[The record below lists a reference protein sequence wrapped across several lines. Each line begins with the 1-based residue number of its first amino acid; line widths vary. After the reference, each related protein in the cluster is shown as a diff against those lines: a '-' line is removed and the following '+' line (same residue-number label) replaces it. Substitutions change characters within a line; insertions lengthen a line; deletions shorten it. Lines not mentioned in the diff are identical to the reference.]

1 MHSSEVKEEDTHD
14 SFRRI
19 TAEVICAG
27 ENELRVR
34 VAAPSL
40 FGEMPVWIHRDR
52 VNSEF
57 DETLCLLE
65 PGSKLNLVDVII
77 VDGGLLPR
85 FLILEPDYLVD
96 ASALAECAQEYG
108 TCWQRYFW
116 NRIRPKTITDSILLG
131 NAVNLIFDELITAKD
146 FRSVTFD
153 SLMPKIFAR
162 YPIEFVSAKSVDR
175 RFFQNLHSQFET
187 LKRILSTDFSALG
200 IDRRKAMVEP
210 SFICEALGLQG
221 RLDFLQVEN
230 GLCGIELKAGRPPYP
245 ENDLSK
251 VSFPHRA
258 QCALYQSMIQSV
270 LGVKL
275 ENQHFYLL
283 YSRNLNP
290 EGCLRPVET
299 STRKLQKLLNL
310 RNKIVSVERDISR
323 YGYVQAEWLV
333 SRLTADNLIPRPSLF
348 TERYIRPEIDCGR
361 RRLERRDDND
371 LALRYFYRFYA
382 FVSREHYLSK
392 IGYPSGSGIS
402 GVASLWRM
410 TRDEKEREGYMFSG
424 LRLVRNCAA
433 EDIPEVEFI
442 LPENTP
448 SPDFRLGDIVL
459 FYVCDT
465 DADRVSTRQVFKATI
480 ASMTTDRVVLRLRDN
495 QSYAEALPIASC
507 YAVEHD
513 YVDSSFLLQYKGL
526 YTMLDAS
533 PHRRGLLVGEVG
545 ESPVRNMSRQLSYE
559 YDSPDLSRILLKA
572 LQAEDYFLLV
582 GPPGTGKTSVA
593 LRNMVREFL
602 AIPDFQILLV
612 AFTNRAV
619 DEICDK
625 LETIGE
631 VDDYIRVGQTLSCD
645 VAYRSHLLS
654 ERMKQCRNREEAS
667 RSIHSCRVFVATLSS
682 LSGKMELFN
691 LKRFDVAIVDEASQI
706 LEPQLVGLLS
716 AKTPTGRDAIGKFIL
731 IGDHKQLPAVV
742 VQSAEESV
750 ITDERLRSAGFVDC
764 RISLFERL
772 YRRLPEGSP
781 FADMLDCQWR
791 MHPDI
796 ASFANT
802 YFYKGALRDGNAPHQ
817 ISLLPFTNMGDDK
830 WERVIATKRT
840 AFFPTKTLCAGKKY
854 NNEEACK
861 TAAIVNAL
869 YRLYERNGLEFDE
882 RSVGIITPYRHQI
895 ARIRQEL
902 DKFGISVFDT
912 IRVDTVERFQGSQN
926 DCIIYSFCV
935 NDESQ
940 LEWLPSYTEESGQL
954 IDRKLNVAL
963 TRARR
968 QLFVLGNSR
977 LLSRNPIYRI
987 LITHLENISS
997 E

>member
-1 MHSSEVKEEDTHD
+1 MHSSEVKEDTHD

-290 EGCLRPVET
+290 EGCLRPVKT
-299 STRKLQKLLNL
+299 STRELQKLLNL

-459 FYVCDT
+459 FYVCDI

-526 YTMLDAS
+526 YAMLDAS
-533 PHRRGLLVGEVG
+533 PHRRGLLVGEAG
-545 ESPVRNMSRQLSYE
+545 ESPVRNMSRRLSYE

-654 ERMKQCRNREEAS
+654 ERMKQCRNREEAN

-902 DKFGISVFDT
+902 DKFGISAFDT

-963 TRARR
+963 TRAQR
-968 QLFVLGNSR
+968 QLFVLGNSQ

-987 LITHLENISS
+987 LITHLENISN

>member
-1 MHSSEVKEEDTHD
+1 MHSSEVKEDTHD

-221 RLDFLQVEN
+221 RLDFLQEEN

-602 AIPDFQILLV
+602 AIPEYQILLV

-882 RSVGIITPYRHQI
+882 RSVGIIAPYRHQI

-902 DKFGISVFDT
+902 DKFGISAFDT

>member
-1 MHSSEVKEEDTHD
+1 MHSSEVKEDTHD

-19 TAEVICAG
+19 TAEVIRAG

-34 VAAPSL
+34 VATPSL
-40 FGEMPVWIHRDR
+40 LGEMPVWIHRDG
-52 VNSEF
+52 VNSEL

-245 ENDLSK
+245 ENDWSK

-290 EGCLRPVET
+290 EGCLRPVKT
-299 STRKLQKLLNL
+299 STRELQKLLNL
-310 RNKIVSVERDISR
+310 RNKIVSVERVISR

-465 DADRVSTRQVFKATI
+465 DVDRVSTRQVFKATI
-480 ASMTTDRVVLRLRDN
+480 ASMTADRVVLRLRDN
-495 QSYAEALPIASC
+495 QSYAEALPMASC

-533 PHRRGLLVGEVG
+533 PHRRGLLVGEAG
-545 ESPVRNMSRQLSYE
+545 ESPVRNMSRRLSYE

-602 AIPDFQILLV
+602 AIPDYQILLV

-654 ERMKQCRNREEAS
+654 ERMKQCRNREEAN

-802 YFYKGALRDGNAPHQ
+802 YFYKGVLRDGNAPHQ

-902 DKFGISVFDT
+902 DKFGISAFDT

>member
-1 MHSSEVKEEDTHD
+1 MHSSEVKEDTHD

-34 VAAPSL
+34 VATPSL
-40 FGEMPVWIHRDR
+40 LGEMPVWIHRDG

-77 VDGGLLPR
+77 VDGGLLTR

-108 TCWQRYFW
+108 MCWQRYFW

-162 YPIEFVSAKSVDR
+162 YPIEFISAKSVDR

-270 LGVKL
+270 LSVKL

-290 EGCLRPVET
+290 EGCLRPVKT
-299 STRKLQKLLNL
+299 STRELQKLLNL

-424 LRLVRNCAA
+424 LRLVRNRAA
-433 EDIPEVEFI
+433 EDVPEVEFI
-442 LPENTP
+442 LPGNTP

-480 ASMTTDRVVLRLRDN
+480 ASMTADRVVLRLRDN

-526 YTMLDAS
+526 YAMLDAS
-533 PHRRGLLVGEVG
+533 PHRRGLLVGEAG
-545 ESPVRNMSRQLSYE
+545 ESPVRNMSRRLSYE

-602 AIPDFQILLV
+602 AIPEYQILLV

-654 ERMKQCRNREEAS
+654 ERMKQCRNREEAN

-882 RSVGIITPYRHQI
+882 RSVGIIAPYRHQI

-902 DKFGISVFDT
+902 DKFGISAFDT

>member
-1 MHSSEVKEEDTHD
+1 MHSSEVKEDTHD

-290 EGCLRPVET
+290 EGCLRPVKT
-299 STRKLQKLLNL
+299 STRELQKLLNL

-533 PHRRGLLVGEVG
+533 PHRRGLLVGEAG
-545 ESPVRNMSRQLSYE
+545 ESPVRNMSRRLSYE

-602 AIPDFQILLV
+602 AIPDYQILLV

-716 AKTPTGRDAIGKFIL
+716 AKTPTGRDAVGKFIL

-840 AFFPTKTLCAGKKY
+840 AFFPTKTLCVGKKY

-902 DKFGISVFDT
+902 DKFGISAFDT

-968 QLFVLGNSR
+968 QLFVLGNSQ

>member
-1 MHSSEVKEEDTHD
+1 MHSSEVKEDTHD

-221 RLDFLQVEN
+221 RLDFLQEEN

-902 DKFGISVFDT
+902 DKFGISAFDT

>member
-1 MHSSEVKEEDTHD
+1 MHSSEVKEDTHD

-221 RLDFLQVEN
+221 RLDFLQEEN

-654 ERMKQCRNREEAS
+654 EHMKQCRNREEAS

-902 DKFGISVFDT
+902 DKFGISAFDT

-968 QLFVLGNSR
+968 QLFVLGNSQ

>member
-1 MHSSEVKEEDTHD
+1 MHSSEVKEDTHD

-270 LGVKL
+270 LSVKL

-290 EGCLRPVET
+290 EGCLRPVKT
-299 STRKLQKLLNL
+299 STRELQKLLNL

-333 SRLTADNLIPRPSLF
+333 SRLTADNLIPRPCLF

-545 ESPVRNMSRQLSYE
+545 ESPVRNMSRRLSYE

-902 DKFGISVFDT
+902 DKFGISAFDA
-912 IRVDTVERFQGSQN
+912 IRADTVERFQGSQN

-968 QLFVLGNSR
+968 QLFVLGNSQ

>member
-1 MHSSEVKEEDTHD
+1 MYNSEVKEDTHA

-40 FGEMPVWIHRDR
+40 LGEMPVWIHRDG

-57 DETLCLLE
+57 DEILCLLE

-275 ENQHFYLL
+275 ESQHFYLL

-290 EGCLRPVET
+290 EGCLRPVKT
-299 STRKLQKLLNL
+299 STRELQKLLNL

-442 LPENTP
+442 LPGNTP

-480 ASMTTDRVVLRLRDN
+480 ASMTADRVVLRLRDN

-526 YTMLDAS
+526 YAMLDSS
-533 PHRRGLLVGEVG
+533 PHRRGLLVGEAG
-545 ESPVRNMSRQLSYE
+545 ESPVRNMSRRLSYE

-602 AIPDFQILLV
+602 AIPEYQILLV

-716 AKTPTGRDAIGKFIL
+716 AKTPTGRDAVGKFIL

-796 ASFANT
+796 ALFANT

-840 AFFPTKTLCAGKKY
+840 AFFPTKTLYAGKKY

-902 DKFGISVFDT
+902 DKFGISAFDA

-968 QLFVLGNSR
+968 QLFVLGNSQ

>member
-1 MHSSEVKEEDTHD
+1 M
-14 SFRRI
+14 
-19 TAEVICAG
+19 
-27 ENELRVR
+27 
-34 VAAPSL
+34 
-40 FGEMPVWIHRDR
+40 
-52 VNSEF
+52 
-57 DETLCLLE
+57 
-65 PGSKLNLVDVII
+65 
-77 VDGGLLPR
+77 
-85 FLILEPDYLVD
+85 
-96 ASALAECAQEYG
+96 
-108 TCWQRYFW
+108 
-116 NRIRPKTITDSILLG
+116 
-131 NAVNLIFDELITAKD
+131 
-146 FRSVTFD
+146 
-153 SLMPKIFAR
+153 
-162 YPIEFVSAKSVDR
+162 
-175 RFFQNLHSQFET
+175 
-187 LKRILSTDFSALG
+187 
-200 IDRRKAMVEP
+200 
-210 SFICEALGLQG
+210 
-221 RLDFLQVEN
+221 
-230 GLCGIELKAGRPPYP
+230 
-245 ENDLSK
+245 
-251 VSFPHRA
+251 
-258 QCALYQSMIQSV
+258 
-270 LGVKL
+270 
-275 ENQHFYLL
+275 
-283 YSRNLNP
+283 
-290 EGCLRPVET
+290 
-299 STRKLQKLLNL
+299 
-310 RNKIVSVERDISR
+310 
-323 YGYVQAEWLV
+323 
-333 SRLTADNLIPRPSLF
+333 
-348 TERYIRPEIDCGR
+348 
-361 RRLERRDDND
+361 
-371 LALRYFYRFYA
+371 
-382 FVSREHYLSK
+382 
-392 IGYPSGSGIS
+392 
-402 GVASLWRM
+402 
-410 TRDEKEREGYMFSG
+410 
-424 LRLVRNCAA
+424 
-433 EDIPEVEFI
+433 
-442 LPENTP
+442 
-448 SPDFRLGDIVL
+448 
-459 FYVCDT
+459 
-465 DADRVSTRQVFKATI
+465 
-480 ASMTTDRVVLRLRDN
+480 
-495 QSYAEALPIASC
+495 
-507 YAVEHD
+507 
-513 YVDSSFLLQYKGL
+513 
-526 YTMLDAS
+526 
-533 PHRRGLLVGEVG
+533 
-545 ESPVRNMSRQLSYE
+545 
-559 YDSPDLSRILLKA
+559 
-572 LQAEDYFLLV
+572 
-582 GPPGTGKTSVA
+582 
-593 LRNMVREFL
+593 

-869 YRLYERNGLEFDE
+869 YRLYERNGLEFDG
-882 RSVGIITPYRHQI
+882 SVGIITPYRHQI

-902 DKFGISVFDT
+902 DKFGISAFDT

-968 QLFVLGNSR
+968 QLFVLGNSQ

>member
-1 MHSSEVKEEDTHD
+1 MHSSEVKEDTHD

-34 VAAPSL
+34 VATPSL
-40 FGEMPVWIHRDR
+40 LGEMPVWIHRDG

-77 VDGGLLPR
+77 VDGGLLTR

-108 TCWQRYFW
+108 MCWQRYFW

-162 YPIEFVSAKSVDR
+162 YPIEFISAKSVDR

-210 SFICEALGLQG
+210 SFICETLGLQG

-290 EGCLRPVET
+290 EGCLRPVKT
-299 STRKLQKLLNL
+299 STRELQKLLNL

-424 LRLVRNCAA
+424 LRLVRNRAA

-442 LPENTP
+442 LPGNTP

-480 ASMTTDRVVLRLRDN
+480 ASMTADRVVLRLRDN

-526 YTMLDAS
+526 YAMLDAS
-533 PHRRGLLVGEVG
+533 PHRRGLLVGEAG
-545 ESPVRNMSRQLSYE
+545 ESPVRNMSRRLSYE

-602 AIPDFQILLV
+602 AIPEYQILLV

-654 ERMKQCRNREEAS
+654 ERMKQCRNREEAN

-882 RSVGIITPYRHQI
+882 RSVGIIAPYRHQI

-902 DKFGISVFDT
+902 DKFGISAFDT

>member
-1 MHSSEVKEEDTHD
+1 MHSSEVKEDTHD

-40 FGEMPVWIHRDR
+40 LGEMPVWIHRDG

-57 DETLCLLE
+57 DEILCLLE

-108 TCWQRYFW
+108 MCWQRYFW

-162 YPIEFVSAKSVDR
+162 YPIEFISAKSVDR

-290 EGCLRPVET
+290 EGCLRPVKT
-299 STRKLQKLLNL
+299 STMELQKLLNL

-424 LRLVRNCAA
+424 LRLVRNRAA
-433 EDIPEVEFI
+433 EDVPEVEFI
-442 LPENTP
+442 LPGNTP

-480 ASMTTDRVVLRLRDN
+480 ASMTADRVVLRLRDN

-526 YTMLDAS
+526 YAMLDAS
-533 PHRRGLLVGEVG
+533 PHRRGLLVGEAG
-545 ESPVRNMSRQLSYE
+545 ESPVRNMSRRLSYE

-602 AIPDFQILLV
+602 AIPEYQILLV

-654 ERMKQCRNREEAS
+654 ERMKQCRNREEAN

-882 RSVGIITPYRHQI
+882 RSVGIIAPYRHQI

-902 DKFGISVFDT
+902 DKFGISAFDT

>member
-1 MHSSEVKEEDTHD
+1 M
-14 SFRRI
+14 
-19 TAEVICAG
+19 TA
-27 ENELRVR
+27 
-34 VAAPSL
+34 
-40 FGEMPVWIHRDR
+40 
-52 VNSEF
+52 
-57 DETLCLLE
+57 
-65 PGSKLNLVDVII
+65 
-77 VDGGLLPR
+77 
-85 FLILEPDYLVD
+85 
-96 ASALAECAQEYG
+96 
-108 TCWQRYFW
+108 
-116 NRIRPKTITDSILLG
+116 
-131 NAVNLIFDELITAKD
+131 
-146 FRSVTFD
+146 
-153 SLMPKIFAR
+153 
-162 YPIEFVSAKSVDR
+162 
-175 RFFQNLHSQFET
+175 
-187 LKRILSTDFSALG
+187 
-200 IDRRKAMVEP
+200 
-210 SFICEALGLQG
+210 
-221 RLDFLQVEN
+221 
-230 GLCGIELKAGRPPYP
+230 
-245 ENDLSK
+245 
-251 VSFPHRA
+251 
-258 QCALYQSMIQSV
+258 
-270 LGVKL
+270 
-275 ENQHFYLL
+275 
-283 YSRNLNP
+283 
-290 EGCLRPVET
+290 
-299 STRKLQKLLNL
+299 
-310 RNKIVSVERDISR
+310 
-323 YGYVQAEWLV
+323 
-333 SRLTADNLIPRPSLF
+333 
-348 TERYIRPEIDCGR
+348 
-361 RRLERRDDND
+361 
-371 LALRYFYRFYA
+371 
-382 FVSREHYLSK
+382 
-392 IGYPSGSGIS
+392 
-402 GVASLWRM
+402 
-410 TRDEKEREGYMFSG
+410 
-424 LRLVRNCAA
+424 
-433 EDIPEVEFI
+433 
-442 LPENTP
+442 
-448 SPDFRLGDIVL
+448 
-459 FYVCDT
+459 
-465 DADRVSTRQVFKATI
+465 
-480 ASMTTDRVVLRLRDN
+480 DRVVLRLRDN

-526 YTMLDAS
+526 YAMLDAS
-533 PHRRGLLVGEVG
+533 PHRRGLLVGEAG
-545 ESPVRNMSRQLSYE
+545 ESPVRNMSRRLSYE

-602 AIPDFQILLV
+602 AIPDYQILLV

-631 VDDYIRVGQTLSCD
+631 VDDYIRVGQILSCD

-654 ERMKQCRNREEAS
+654 ERMKQCRNREEAN

-716 AKTPTGRDAIGKFIL
+716 AKTPTGREAVGKFIL

-796 ASFANT
+796 ALFANT

-902 DKFGISVFDT
+902 DKFGISAFDA

-968 QLFVLGNSR
+968 QLFVLGNSQ
-977 LLSRNPIYRI
+977 LLSWNPIYRI

>member
-1 MHSSEVKEEDTHD
+1 MHSSEVKEDTHD

-40 FGEMPVWIHRDR
+40 LGEMPVWIHRDR

-116 NRIRPKTITDSILLG
+116 NHIRPKTITDSILLG

-290 EGCLRPVET
+290 EGCLRPVKT
-299 STRKLQKLLNL
+299 STRELQKLLNL

-323 YGYVQAEWLV
+323 YGYVQAEWLI

-424 LRLVRNCAA
+424 LRLVRNRAA

-442 LPENTP
+442 LPGNTP

-480 ASMTTDRVVLRLRDN
+480 ASMTADRVVLRLRDN

-526 YTMLDAS
+526 YAMLDAS

-545 ESPVRNMSRQLSYE
+545 ESPVRNMSRRLSYE

-602 AIPDFQILLV
+602 AIPEYQILLV

-902 DKFGISVFDT
+902 DKFGVSAFDT

-968 QLFVLGNSR
+968 QLFVLGNSQ

>member
-1 MHSSEVKEEDTHD
+1 MHSSEVKEDTHD

-533 PHRRGLLVGEVG
+533 PHRRGLLVGEAG
-545 ESPVRNMSRQLSYE
+545 ESPVRNMSRRLSYE

-582 GPPGTGKTSVA
+582 GPPGTGKISVA

-602 AIPDFQILLV
+602 AIPDYQILLV

-716 AKTPTGRDAIGKFIL
+716 AKTPTGRDAVGKFIL

-840 AFFPTKTLCAGKKY
+840 AFFPTKTLCVGKKY

-902 DKFGISVFDT
+902 DKFGISAFDT

-968 QLFVLGNSR
+968 QLFVLGNSQ

>member
-1 MHSSEVKEEDTHD
+1 MHSSEVKEDTHD

-533 PHRRGLLVGEVG
+533 PHRRGLLVGEAG
-545 ESPVRNMSRQLSYE
+545 ESPVRNMSRRLSYE

-602 AIPDFQILLV
+602 AIPDYQILLV

-716 AKTPTGRDAIGKFIL
+716 AKTPTGRDAVGKFIL

-840 AFFPTKTLCAGKKY
+840 AFFPTKTLCVGKKY

-902 DKFGISVFDT
+902 DKFGISAFDT

-963 TRARR
+963 TRARC
-968 QLFVLGNSR
+968 QLFVLGNSQ

>member
-1 MHSSEVKEEDTHD
+1 MHSSEVKEDTHD

-40 FGEMPVWIHRDR
+40 LGEMPVWIHRDR

-270 LGVKL
+270 LSVKL

-290 EGCLRPVET
+290 EGCLRPVKT
-299 STRKLQKLLNL
+299 STRELQKLLNL

-480 ASMTTDRVVLRLRDN
+480 ASMTADRVVLRLRDN

-533 PHRRGLLVGEVG
+533 PHRRGLLVGEAG
-545 ESPVRNMSRQLSYE
+545 ESPVRNMSRRLSYE

-602 AIPDFQILLV
+602 AIPEYQILLV

-654 ERMKQCRNREEAS
+654 ERMKQCRNREEAN

-706 LEPQLVGLLS
+706 LDPQLVGLLS

-750 ITDERLRSAGFVDC
+750 ITDERLCSAGFVDC

-796 ASFANT
+796 ALFANT

-902 DKFGISVFDT
+902 DKFGISAFDT

-968 QLFVLGNSR
+968 QLFVLGNSQ

>member
-1 MHSSEVKEEDTHD
+1 MHSSEVKEDTHD

-533 PHRRGLLVGEVG
+533 PHRRGLLVGEAG
-545 ESPVRNMSRQLSYE
+545 ESPVRNMSRRLSYE

-602 AIPDFQILLV
+602 AIPDYQILLV

-682 LSGKMELFN
+682 LSGKIELFN

-716 AKTPTGRDAIGKFIL
+716 AKTPTGRDAVGKFIL

-840 AFFPTKTLCAGKKY
+840 AFFPTKTLCVGKKY

-902 DKFGISVFDT
+902 DKFGISAFDT

-968 QLFVLGNSR
+968 QLFVLGNSQ

>member
-1 MHSSEVKEEDTHD
+1 MHSSEVKEDTHD

-40 FGEMPVWIHRDR
+40 LGEMPVWIHRDR

-131 NAVNLIFDELITAKD
+131 NAVNWIFDELITAKD

-290 EGCLRPVET
+290 EGCLRPVKT
-299 STRKLQKLLNL
+299 STRELQKLLNL

-323 YGYVQAEWLV
+323 YGYVQAEWLI

-424 LRLVRNCAA
+424 LRLVRNRAA

-442 LPENTP
+442 LPGNTP

-480 ASMTTDRVVLRLRDN
+480 ASMTADRVVLRLRDN

-526 YTMLDAS
+526 YAMLDAS

-545 ESPVRNMSRQLSYE
+545 ESPVRNMSRRLSYE

-602 AIPDFQILLV
+602 AIPEYQILLV

-902 DKFGISVFDT
+902 DKFGVSAFDT

-968 QLFVLGNSR
+968 QLFVLGNSQ

>member
-1 MHSSEVKEEDTHD
+1 MHSSEVKEDTHD

-40 FGEMPVWIHRDR
+40 LGEMPVWIHRDR

-270 LGVKL
+270 LSVKL

-290 EGCLRPVET
+290 EGCLRPVKT
-299 STRKLQKLLNL
+299 STRELQKLLNL

-442 LPENTP
+442 LPGNTP

-480 ASMTTDRVVLRLRDN
+480 ASMTADRVVLRLRDN

-526 YTMLDAS
+526 YAMLDAS
-533 PHRRGLLVGEVG
+533 PHRRGLLVGEAG
-545 ESPVRNMSRQLSYE
+545 ESPVRNMSRRLSYE
-559 YDSPDLSRILLKA
+559 YDSPDLSHILLKA
-572 LQAEDYFLLV
+572 LQADDYFLLV

-602 AIPDFQILLV
+602 AIPEYQILLV

-654 ERMKQCRNREEAS
+654 ERMKQCRNREEAN

-716 AKTPTGRDAIGKFIL
+716 AKTPTGRDAVGKFIL

-882 RSVGIITPYRHQI
+882 RSVGIIAPYRHQI

-902 DKFGISVFDT
+902 DKFGISAFDT

>member
-1 MHSSEVKEEDTHD
+1 MHSSEVKEDTHD

-533 PHRRGLLVGEVG
+533 PHRRGLLVGEAG
-545 ESPVRNMSRQLSYE
+545 ESPVRNMSRRLSYE

-602 AIPDFQILLV
+602 AIPDYQILLV

-667 RSIHSCRVFVATLSS
+667 RSIHSYRVFVATLSS

-716 AKTPTGRDAIGKFIL
+716 AKTPTGRDAVGKFIL

-840 AFFPTKTLCAGKKY
+840 AFFPTKTLCVGKKY

-902 DKFGISVFDT
+902 DKFGISAFDT

-968 QLFVLGNSR
+968 QLFVLGNSQ

>member
-1 MHSSEVKEEDTHD
+1 MHSSEVKEDTHD

-480 ASMTTDRVVLRLRDN
+480 ASMTTDRVLLRLRDN

-533 PHRRGLLVGEVG
+533 PHRRGLLVGEAG
-545 ESPVRNMSRQLSYE
+545 ESPVRNMSRRLSYE

-602 AIPDFQILLV
+602 AIPDYQILLV

-716 AKTPTGRDAIGKFIL
+716 AKTPTGRDAVGKFIL

-840 AFFPTKTLCAGKKY
+840 AFFPTKTLCVGKKY

-902 DKFGISVFDT
+902 DKFGISAFDT

-968 QLFVLGNSR
+968 QLFVLGNSQ

>member
-1 MHSSEVKEEDTHD
+1 MHSSEVKEDTHD

-533 PHRRGLLVGEVG
+533 PHRRGLLVGEAG
-545 ESPVRNMSRQLSYE
+545 ESPVRNMSRRLSYE

-602 AIPDFQILLV
+602 AIPDYQILLV

-716 AKTPTGRDAIGKFIL
+716 AKTPTGRDAVGKFIL

-764 RISLFERL
+764 CISLFERL

-840 AFFPTKTLCAGKKY
+840 AFFPTKTLCVGKKY

-902 DKFGISVFDT
+902 DKFGISAFDT

-968 QLFVLGNSR
+968 QLFVLGNSQ

>member
-1 MHSSEVKEEDTHD
+1 MHSSEVKEDTHD

-221 RLDFLQVEN
+221 RLDFLQEEN

-654 ERMKQCRNREEAS
+654 ERMKQCRNWEEAS

-902 DKFGISVFDT
+902 DKFGISAFDT

-968 QLFVLGNSR
+968 QLFVLGNSQ

>member
-1 MHSSEVKEEDTHD
+1 MYSSEVKEDTHD

-40 FGEMPVWIHRDR
+40 LGEMPVRIHRDG

-270 LGVKL
+270 LSVKL

-299 STRKLQKLLNL
+299 STRELQKLLNL

-392 IGYPSGSGIS
+392 IGYPSGRGIS

-424 LRLVRNCAA
+424 LRLVRNRAA

-442 LPENTP
+442 LPGNTP

-480 ASMTTDRVVLRLRDN
+480 ASMTADRVVLRLRDN

-533 PHRRGLLVGEVG
+533 PHRRGLLVGEAG
-545 ESPVRNMSRQLSYE
+545 ESPVRNMSRRLSYE

-602 AIPDFQILLV
+602 AIPDYQILLV

-716 AKTPTGRDAIGKFIL
+716 AKTPTGRDAVGKFIL

-796 ASFANT
+796 ALFANT

-902 DKFGISVFDT
+902 DKFGISAFDA

-963 TRARR
+963 TRAQR
-968 QLFVLGNSR
+968 QLFVLGNSQ

>member
-1 MHSSEVKEEDTHD
+1 MHSSEVKEDTHD

-290 EGCLRPVET
+290 EGCLRPVEI
-299 STRKLQKLLNL
+299 STRELQKLLNL

-533 PHRRGLLVGEVG
+533 PHRRGLLVGEAG
-545 ESPVRNMSRQLSYE
+545 ESPVRNMSRRLSYE

-602 AIPDFQILLV
+602 AIPEYQILLV

-654 ERMKQCRNREEAS
+654 ERMKQCRNREEAN

-861 TAAIVNAL
+861 TAAIVNTL

-902 DKFGISVFDT
+902 DKFGISAFDT

>member
-1 MHSSEVKEEDTHD
+1 MHSSEVKEDTHD

-533 PHRRGLLVGEVG
+533 PHRRGLLVGEAG
-545 ESPVRNMSRQLSYE
+545 ESPVRNMSRRLSYE

-593 LRNMVREFL
+593 LRNMGREFL
-602 AIPDFQILLV
+602 AIPDYQILLV

-716 AKTPTGRDAIGKFIL
+716 AKTPTGRDAVGKFIL

-840 AFFPTKTLCAGKKY
+840 AFFPTKTLCVGKKY

-902 DKFGISVFDT
+902 DKFGISAFDT

-968 QLFVLGNSR
+968 QLFVLGNSQ

>member
-1 MHSSEVKEEDTHD
+1 MHSSEVKEDTHD

-230 GLCGIELKAGRPPYP
+230 GLCGIDLKAGRPPYP

-258 QCALYQSMIQSV
+258 QCALYQSMIQGV
-270 LGVKL
+270 LGIKL

-290 EGCLRPVET
+290 EGCLRPVKT
-299 STRKLQKLLNL
+299 STRELQKLLNL

-424 LRLVRNCAA
+424 LRLVRNRAA

-442 LPENTP
+442 LPGNTP

-480 ASMTTDRVVLRLRDN
+480 ASMTADRVVLRLRDN

-533 PHRRGLLVGEVG
+533 PHRRGLLVGEAG
-545 ESPVRNMSRQLSYE
+545 ESPVRNMSRRLSYE

-602 AIPDFQILLV
+602 AIPDYQILLV

-654 ERMKQCRNREEAS
+654 ERMKQCRNREEAN

-882 RSVGIITPYRHQI
+882 RSVGVITPYRHQI

-902 DKFGISVFDT
+902 DKFGISAFDT

-968 QLFVLGNSR
+968 QLFVLGNSQ

-987 LITHLENISS
+987 LITRLENISS

>member
-1 MHSSEVKEEDTHD
+1 MHSSEVKEDTHD

-40 FGEMPVWIHRDR
+40 LGEMPVWIHRDR

-290 EGCLRPVET
+290 EGCLRPVKT
-299 STRKLQKLLNL
+299 STRELQKLLNL

-323 YGYVQAEWLV
+323 YGYVQAEWLI

-424 LRLVRNCAA
+424 LRLVRNRAA

-442 LPENTP
+442 LPGNTP

-480 ASMTTDRVVLRLRDN
+480 ASMMADRVVLRLRDN

-526 YTMLDAS
+526 YAMLDAS

-545 ESPVRNMSRQLSYE
+545 ESPVRNMSRRLSYE

-602 AIPDFQILLV
+602 AIPEYQILLV

-902 DKFGISVFDT
+902 DKFGVSAFDT

-968 QLFVLGNSR
+968 QLFVLGNSQ

>member
-1 MHSSEVKEEDTHD
+1 
-14 SFRRI
+14 
-19 TAEVICAG
+19 
-27 ENELRVR
+27 
-34 VAAPSL
+34 
-40 FGEMPVWIHRDR
+40 MPVWIHRDR

-221 RLDFLQVEN
+221 RLDFLQEEN

-902 DKFGISVFDT
+902 DKFGISAFDT

-968 QLFVLGNSR
+968 QLFVLGNSQ

>member
-1 MHSSEVKEEDTHD
+1 MHSSEVKEDTHD

-34 VAAPSL
+34 VATPSL
-40 FGEMPVWIHRDR
+40 LGEMPVWIHRDG

-108 TCWQRYFW
+108 MCWQRYFW

-162 YPIEFVSAKSVDR
+162 YPIEFISAKSVDR

-290 EGCLRPVET
+290 EGCLRPVKT
-299 STRKLQKLLNL
+299 STRELQKLLNL

-442 LPENTP
+442 LPGNTP

-480 ASMTTDRVVLRLRDN
+480 ASMTADRVVLRLRDN

-526 YTMLDAS
+526 YAMLDAS
-533 PHRRGLLVGEVG
+533 PHRRGLLVGEAG
-545 ESPVRNMSRQLSYE
+545 ESPVRNMSRRLSYE

-602 AIPDFQILLV
+602 AIPEYQILLV

-654 ERMKQCRNREEAS
+654 ERMKQCRNREEAN

-882 RSVGIITPYRHQI
+882 RSVGIIAPYRHQI

-902 DKFGISVFDT
+902 DKFGISAFDT

>member
-1 MHSSEVKEEDTHD
+1 MHSSEVKEDTHD

-533 PHRRGLLVGEVG
+533 PHRRGLLVGEAG
-545 ESPVRNMSRQLSYE
+545 ESPVRNMSRRLSYE

-602 AIPDFQILLV
+602 AIPDYQILLV

-716 AKTPTGRDAIGKFIL
+716 AKTPTGRDAVGKFIL

-781 FADMLDCQWR
+781 FADMLDRQWR

-840 AFFPTKTLCAGKKY
+840 AFFPTKTLCVGKKY

-902 DKFGISVFDT
+902 DKFGISAFDT

-968 QLFVLGNSR
+968 QLFVLGNSQ

>member
-1 MHSSEVKEEDTHD
+1 MHSSEVKEDTHD

-34 VAAPSL
+34 VATPSL
-40 FGEMPVWIHRDR
+40 LGEMPVWIHRDG

-77 VDGGLLPR
+77 VDGGLLTR

-108 TCWQRYFW
+108 MCWQRYFW

-162 YPIEFVSAKSVDR
+162 YPIEFISAKSVDR

-290 EGCLRPVET
+290 EGCLRPVKT
-299 STRKLQKLLNL
+299 STMELQKLLNL

-424 LRLVRNCAA
+424 LRLVRNRAA
-433 EDIPEVEFI
+433 EDVPEVEFI
-442 LPENTP
+442 LPGNTP

-480 ASMTTDRVVLRLRDN
+480 ASMTADRVVLRLRDN

-526 YTMLDAS
+526 YAMLDAS
-533 PHRRGLLVGEVG
+533 PHRRGLLVGEAG
-545 ESPVRNMSRQLSYE
+545 ESPVRNMSRRLSYE

-602 AIPDFQILLV
+602 AIPEYQILLV

-882 RSVGIITPYRHQI
+882 RSVGIIAPYRHQI

-902 DKFGISVFDT
+902 DKFGISAFDT

>member
-1 MHSSEVKEEDTHD
+1 MHSSEVKEDTHD

-602 AIPDFQILLV
+602 AIPDYQILLV

-882 RSVGIITPYRHQI
+882 RSVGIIAPYRHQI

-902 DKFGISVFDT
+902 DKFGISAFDT

>member
-1 MHSSEVKEEDTHD
+1 MHSSEVKEDTHD

-34 VAAPSL
+34 VATPSL
-40 FGEMPVWIHRDR
+40 LGEMPVWIHRDG

-77 VDGGLLPR
+77 VDGGLLTR

-108 TCWQRYFW
+108 MCWQRYFW

-290 EGCLRPVET
+290 EGCLRPVKT
-299 STRKLQKLLNL
+299 STRELQKLLNL

-348 TERYIRPEIDCGR
+348 TEQYIRPEIDCGR

-442 LPENTP
+442 LPGNTP

-480 ASMTTDRVVLRLRDN
+480 ASMTADRVVLRLRDN

-526 YTMLDAS
+526 YAMLDAS
-533 PHRRGLLVGEVG
+533 PHRRGLLVGEAG
-545 ESPVRNMSRQLSYE
+545 ESPVRNMSRRLSYE

-602 AIPDFQILLV
+602 AIPEYQILLV

-654 ERMKQCRNREEAS
+654 ERMKQCRNREEAN

-796 ASFANT
+796 ALFANT

-817 ISLLPFTNMGDDK
+817 ISLLPFTNVGDDK

-902 DKFGISVFDT
+902 DKFGISAFDA

-935 NDESQ
+935 NNESQ

-968 QLFVLGNSR
+968 QLFVLGNSQ